1 MVAATSN
8 GSYGANGTANGSAK
22 PKKKMILNAFVE
34 MCKSSFYNKKGH
46 APTRKPGSGHQS
58 PGLWKHPDDESM
70 NFNSVQHWIKLAQL
84 LDEGGFHA
92 MFIADVLG
100 GYDVYRGPRNLEP
113 AIASG
118 AQWPVNE
125 PVQVIPAMAAQTK
138 NLGFGVTVATT
149 YEQPYHL
156 ARRLSTL
163 DHLTGGRVGWNV
175 VTGYLDAAARNLG
188 MTSQPDHDERYAL
201 AEEFMEV
208 VYKLWQSS
216 WREDAVVLD
225 RKTGVYTEPS
235 RVREINHEGKHFTV
249 PGPHICQP
257 SPQRV
262 PVIMQAGTSKAGT
275 AFSSK
280 HAEMVFVSGHNP
292 ASCANFVKT
301 IREQAKKYGRDP
313 QSIKVLSKICIVLG
327 RTQEEAEAKFAEY
340 ASYGDTEGA
349 LALFGGWTGY
359 DMNQY
364 DDDEELRVVETNAI
378 RSYMEA
384 LGKHKPKV
392 GKWTKKVLAENVTIG
407 GLGGTIVGSP
417 ENVANELER
426 WIEESDLDGFNI
438 AYAILPQS
446 FVDISELLIPE
457 LRRRGIFHEG
467 PQGGTLREFI
477 SGKKGQKLPAADH
490 PASNYLWK
498 APTTQEYASRPFSS
512 VVGAASPMRSSK
524 PFSSL
529 ASGLASGNQ
538 ASSIASRSYANGAS
552 RGSAAPGASL
562 HTYGAPASDGLHGT
576 NRVQG
581 ADNGVN
587 GVKPAAPTQPT
598 KLTNGIVGKKSFNN
612 VFDFGFDSLSLRID

>member
-1 MVAATSN
+1 MVTATTN
-8 GSYGANGTANGSAK
+8 GSYGANGSANDSEK

-34 MCKSSFYNKKGH
+34 MC
-46 APTRKPGSGHQS
+46 SGHQS
-58 PGLWKHPDDESM
+58 PGLWKHPSDESM
-70 NFNSVQHWIKLAQL
+70 NFNSVHHWIKLAQL

-100 GYDVYRGPRNLEP
+100 GYDVYKGPRNLDP

-125 PVQVIPAMAAQTK
+125 PVQVIPAMAAQTR

-156 ARRLSTL
+156 ARRMSTL

-188 MTSQPDHDERYAL
+188 MTSQPDHDERYAM

-225 RKTGVYTEPS
+225 RATGVYTEPS
-235 RVREINHEGKHFTV
+235 RVREINHEGKYFNV
-249 PGPHICQP
+249 PGPHFCQP

-292 ASCANFVKT
+292 ASCASFVKT
-301 IREQAKKYGRDP
+301 IREGAKKAGRDP
-313 QSIKVLSKICIVLG
+313 HSIKVLSKICIVLG
-327 RTQEEAEAKFAEY
+327 RTQEEAEAKFEEY

-359 DMNQY
+359 DMAKY
-364 DDDEELRVVETNAI
+364 RDDEELRVVETNAI

-392 GKWTKKVLAENVTIG
+392 GKWTKKVLAESVAIG

-417 ENVANELER
+417 ENVADELER

-477 SGKKGQKLPAADH
+477 SGKAGQNLPAADH
-490 PASNYLWK
+490 PASNYLWR
-498 APTTQEYASRPFSS
+498 APKWQESSSKPFSS
-512 VVGAASPMRSSK
+512 VASPANATRSSK

-529 ASGLASGNQ
+529 AGGLANARQGAGASGVYSNGVSH
-538 ASSIASRSYANGAS
+538 APAATNGSSYAYTPSVSSEVEGANGT
-552 RGSAAPGASL
+552 RGV
-562 HTYGAPASDGLHGT
+562 DGI
-576 NRVQG
+576 
-581 ADNGVN
+581 N
-587 GVKPAAPTQPT
+587 GVKPAPSQTSNLPTG
-598 KLTNGIVGKKSFNN
+598 LGGKKSFNN
-612 VFDFGFDSLSLRID
+612 IFDFGFDSLSLRID

>member
-1 MVAATSN
+1 MVAPTTS
-8 GSYGANGTANGSAK
+8 GSHGANGTANGSAK

-34 MCKSSFYNKKGH
+34 MC
-46 APTRKPGSGHQS
+46 SGHQS

-70 NFNSVQHWIKLAQL
+70 NFNSVKHWIKLAQL

-100 GYDVYRGPRNLEP
+100 GYDVYRGPRNLDP

-125 PVQVIPAMAAQTK
+125 PVQVIPAMAAATK

-188 MTSQPDHDERYAL
+188 MTSQPDHDDRYAL

-225 RKTGVYTEPS
+225 RKTGIYTEPS
-235 RVREINHEGKHFTV
+235 RVREINHEGKQFTV

-280 HAEMVFVSGHNP
+280 HAEMVFVSGHSP

-301 IREQAKKYGRDP
+301 IREGARKSGRDP
-313 QSIKVLSKICIVLG
+313 QSIKVLSKIVIVLG

-359 DMNQY
+359 DMAQY
-364 DDDEELRVVETNAI
+364 QDDEELRVVETNAI

-384 LGKHKPKV
+384 LGKHQPKV
-392 GKWTKKVLAENVTIG
+392 GKWTKKVLAENVMVG

-417 ENVANELER
+417 EHVADELER

-446 FVDISELLIPE
+446 FIDIAELLIPE

-467 PQGGTLREFI
+467 PQGGTLRELI
-477 SGKKGQKLPAADH
+477 SGKKGQNLPAADH
-490 PASNYLWK
+490 PASNYLWR
-498 APTTQEYASRPFSS
+498 APSSQENASKPVSS
-512 VVGAASPMRSSK
+512 VGAASPTRSSK

-529 ASGLASGNQ
+529 AQGLAGGSHASGSVT
-538 ASSIASRSYANGAS
+538 SSSTNGAS
-552 RGSAAPGASL
+552 HGSAAFSSLPQTHGAS
-562 HTYGAPASDGLHGT
+562 AS
-576 NRVQG
+576 
-581 ADNGVN
+581 NGVN
-587 GVKPAAPTQPT
+587 GVGAVNGVTGVKTATPTQST
-598 KLTNGIVGKKSFNN
+598 NQTNGIGGKKSFNN